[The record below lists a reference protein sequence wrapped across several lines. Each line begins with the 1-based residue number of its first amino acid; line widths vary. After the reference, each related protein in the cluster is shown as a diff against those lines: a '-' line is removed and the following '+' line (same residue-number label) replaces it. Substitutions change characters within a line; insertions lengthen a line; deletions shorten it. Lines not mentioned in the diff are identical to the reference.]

1 MTQLLV
7 EQNRVGELAQL
18 MQDERARYPQQ
29 GLELYL
35 LEIEALAPGDPER
48 AMQLSNEALSQF
60 EDSSSLLYTRAL
72 LAERLGKPA
81 GLEADLQR
89 ILDLEPDNAMALN
102 ALGYTLADRNQRLDE
117 ALEMIEKAHR
127 LRPEDPAILDSLGWV
142 HYRLGNLELAEELL
156 RRAYAAFP
164 DAEVGAHLGEVLW
177 QLGKHREARD
187 VWDEAAADA
196 EDSSLIDATRE
207 RLKAN

>member
-1 MTQLLV
+1 MIRRPPRSTLF
-7 EQNRVGELAQL
+7 
-18 MQDERARYPQQ
+18 P
-29 GLELYL
+29 
-35 LEIEALAPGDPER
+35 
-48 AMQLSNEALSQF
+48 
-60 EDSSSLLYTRAL
+60 YTTLFRS
-72 LAERLGKPA
+72 
-81 GLEADLQR
+81 
-89 ILDLEPDNAMALN
+89 NAMALN